1 MLASKSFPTHHF
13 KESIFK
19 PYSTSGDDLASVNN
33 TLTAT
38 AAVVATTSSSPDTVS
53 VEFENARK
61 MLTANGST
69 GTRNDNINNN
79 NNNAELK
86 DGLSGFVASHPAAQF
101 DGFIR
106 ACVDEII
113 KLAVF
118 QGTNRSS
125 KVVEWHEP
133 AELRQLFDFQLREK
147 GESHDRLHELLRET
161 IRFSVKTGHP
171 YFINQL
177 YSGVDPYAL
186 VGQWLTDALNPSV
199 YTYEVAPLFTLMEEQ
214 VLAEMRRIV
223 GFPNGGQ
230 GDGIFCPGGSIANGY
245 AISCA
250 RYQYAPESKKN
261 GLFNAKPLIIFT
273 SEDAHYSVE
282 KLAMFMGF
290 GSEHVRKIA
299 TNEVG
304 KMRVSDLEDQVKLC
318 LANNWQPL
326 MVSATAGTTVLGAFD
341 DLVGISELCKKYNMW
356 MHVDAAWGGGALMS
370 KKYRHLLNGIERAD
384 SVTWNPHKLLAASQQ
399 CSTFLTSHQQILA
412 QCHST
417 NATYLFQKD
426 KFYDTSFDTGDK
438 HIQCGRRADV
448 FKFWFMW
455 KAKGTQGLEAH
466 IEKVFRMAEFF
477 TAKVRERPG
486 FELVLEQP
494 ECTNISFWYVPPSLR
509 HMERNREFY
518 ERLHKVAPK
527 VKEGM
532 IKKGSMMITYQPLRQ
547 LPNFFRL
554 VLQNS
559 CLEESDM
566 VYFLNEIESLAQNL

>member
-1 MLASKSFPTHHF
+1 MLASENFPAHHF

-19 PYSTSGDDLASVNN
+19 PYSTGGDDLAA
-33 TLTAT
+33 AT
-38 AAVVATTSSSPDTVS
+38 AAVATTSSSPDTAS
-53 VEFENARK
+53 VDFETARK
-61 MLTANGST
+61 MLTANGSSS
-69 GTRNDNINNN
+69 NNN
-79 NNNAELK
+79 NNNNNNTTGTQAQ
-86 DGLSGFVASHPAAQF
+86 DGLSDFVASHPAAEF
-101 DGFIR
+101 EGFIR

-147 GESHDRLHELLRET
+147 GESQEKLRELLRET
-161 IRFSVKTGHP
+161 VRFSVKTGHP

-250 RYQYAPESKKN
+250 RYRYAPESKKN

-304 KMRVSDLEDQVKLC
+304 KMRLSDLEDQVKLC
-318 LANNWQPL
+318 LDNNWQPL

-341 DLVGISELCKKYNMW
+341 DLAGISEVCKKYNMW

-399 CSTFLTSHQQILA
+399 CSTFLTRHQQVLA

-426 KFYDTSFDTGDK
+426 KFYDTSYDTGDK

-455 KAKGTQGLEAH
+455 KAKGSQGLEAH
-466 IEKVFRMAEFF
+466 VEKVFRMAEFF

-486 FELVLEQP
+486 FELVLESP

-509 HMERNREFY
+509 QMERNREFY
-518 ERLHKVAPK
+518 DRLHKVAPK

-566 VYFLNEIESLAQNL
+566 VYFLNEIESLGQNL